1 MKRRNRWHIE
11 AVDASDVDGNDAR
24 PSDLLF
30 LGDEEPWLGVTTD
43 NDGGYIAFARADV
56 AAFLQRAAR
65 LREGLD
71 PTTGERLP
79 FDIHEALAMNDPALN
94 YGMNLLLRRTF
105 KGRT

>member
-43 NDGGYIAFARADV
+43 DDGGYIAFARADV

-79 FDIHEALAMNDPALN
+79 FDIFEALAMNDPALN
-94 YGMNLLLRRTF
+94 YRMNLLLRRTF

>member
-43 NDGGYIAFARADV
+43 DDGQGFGS
-56 AAFLQRAAR
+56 F
-65 LREGLD
+65 
-71 PTTGERLP
+71 
-79 FDIHEALAMNDPALN
+79 
-94 YGMNLLLRRTF
+94 
-105 KGRT
+105 